1 MIDGLPMKEFAVF
14 RGVIM
19 MTLLLVSVYL
29 VFSTFTN
36 KMGEGGKSPEEEIDE
51 FNSLLENFEML
62 PPRSKAN
69 ISTPPPAQSSRNQQ
83 SEPNTLAD
91 SLDEQIRQEQDQAD
105 RKRAKAALM
114 ESVHRGEAN
123 RLLGRVAKPL
133 LEKQDVSVDGVLPD
147 DEQLAESLEDL
158 VESLSDDSSTNQKDG
173 SSSSSERKDQ

>member
-1 MIDGLPMKEFAVF
+1 
-14 RGVIM
+14 M

-51 FNSLLENFEML
+51 INSLLENFEML
-62 PPRSKAN
+62 PPRSEAN
-69 ISTPPPAQSSRNQQ
+69 ISTLPPVQLPLNQQ
-83 SEPNTLAD
+83 SEPNSLAD

-158 VESLSDDSSTNQKDG
+158 VESLADDPSTNQQKDG
-173 SSSSSERKDQ
+173 LPASPER